1 MTTTPNA
8 AGALPWVDRL
18 HTLAARTAPL
28 RAPVRV
34 VTGYG
39 WAIAA
44 STVILAVAGAALGWA
59 ELLVVAVGLAT
70 VLVIALALTLG
81 GAPVDLT
88 LSLLPPRVRAG
99 ASSRAWLVA
108 TNSRTRR
115 VRSASLELPV
125 GEALGAFRMRGL
137 PPGEHD
143 DFTVDIPTSRRGIIV
158 VGPVRIVRGDPLG
171 LAKRSVS
178 SSASIELFVHPRVLP
193 IPSLDAGFVRDLEGR
208 PTSDPSVSDLDFH
221 TLRPYVPG
229 DDRRHVHWQSS
240 ARVSAQRGTTTLMM
254 KGYTDTRRSHL
265 GLVVDG
271 RLAGYADDAAF
282 EDAVT
287 AAASIAVRALRDD
300 MDVTVVAADHALDRV
315 GIVRTLDGFAR
326 VAPSA
331 TALPVLAARLTT
343 LAPGTSI
350 AILVTGGDIP
360 FRELQRASAQFG
372 PQVRIVVVRVAPE
385 ERSSTSSVLGF
396 TVLTLGSLSDLA
408 RIVDVAGAA

>member
-1 MTTTPNA
+1 MTTANA
-8 AGALPWVDRL
+8 AARALPWRDRL
-18 HTLAARTAPL
+18 RPFLVVPQ
-28 RAPVRV
+28 PVRDGLSV

-39 WAIAA
+39 WAVVGA
-44 STVILAVAGAALGWA
+44 TVALGITGAVLGWT
-59 ELLVVAVGLAT
+59 ELLAMAIGLAT
-70 VLVIALALTLG
+70 VVVIALVLTAG

-88 LSLLPPRVRAG
+88 LSLIPPRVRAG

-108 TNSRTRR
+108 TNRRPRR
-115 VRSASLELPV
+115 VRSATLELPV
-125 GEALGAFRMRGL
+125 GEARGAFRMRSL
-137 PPGEHD
+137 PPGEQD

-178 SSASIELFVHPRVLP
+178 SSVPIELFVHPRVLP

-221 TLRPYVPG
+221 TLRPYVAG

-240 ARVSAQRGTTTLMM
+240 ARVSAQRGVTTLMM

-265 GLVVDG
+265 GLVFDG

-287 AAASIAVRALRDD
+287 AAASVAVRALRDE
-300 MDVTVVAADHALDRV
+300 MEVTVVAADHAMDRV

-326 VAPSA
+326 VTPAP
-331 TALPVLAARLTT
+331 TTLPVLAARLTT
-343 LAPGTSI
+343 LAPSTSI
-350 AILVTGGDIP
+350 VVLVTGGDTP

-372 PQVRIVVVRVAPE
+372 PHVRTVVVRLAPQ

-396 TVLTLGSLSDLA
+396 SVLTLGSLSDLS
-408 RIVDVAGAA
+408 RIVTVAGAA

>member
-108 TNSRTRR
+108 TNSRTR
-115 VRSASLELPV
+115 
-125 GEALGAFRMRGL
+125 
-137 PPGEHD
+137 
-143 DFTVDIPTSRRGIIV
+143 
-158 VGPVRIVRGDPLG
+158 PLG